1 MKSNWAFIRRSKN
14 PERVQRCHRINNLL
28 VNQTATSPEP
38 PSASPSEHIR
48 LQLGSYWR
56 WGGGCITMTD
66 LLHHLTILPNI
77 STATTSSLSHT
88 QTASEIHY
96 LLQLF
101 SLCRAHLVIN
111 QHSCQPDIIVDR
123 CQSLSREVWKKQK
136 KTNTTQAFSI
146 MPKTNKRVF
155 TAAQS
160 DISESQHFPLFFPPS
175 ASCLSPSR
183 LHQLMFQ

>member
-1 MKSNWAFIRRSKN
+1 MIKK

-56 WGGGCITMTD
+56 GGGGCITMTD

-123 CQSLSREVWKKQK
+123 CQSLSREVWKKKQK
-136 KTNTTQAFSI
+136 KQTQHRPSQSCLKPTNGFLQQRNLTLV
-146 MPKTNKRVF
+146 NLN
-155 TAAQS
+155 
-160 DISESQHFPLFFPPS
+160 ISPFFFPPS